1 MLHHLFTRSFDYMA
15 LAHLKLTSKAV
26 CWLIFASISLF
37 SLLLFVGLG
46 EVPSPLFQDEADG
59 LYRILHFASTNRDVD
74 GSPFPILLSWRNAFG
89 SFSYP
94 AYFIPVALFSKLL
107 GGVAHYSELRAV
119 GGIFCVL
126 SALMTYKLARLFNI
140 SPSFSL
146 LSSFLYISS
155 PLSQLSYRVAWDPVS
170 FPFFYLVAVYML
182 ELLLVGLRHARKL
195 LTMESLRN
203 SFIAGLSIGFLWW
216 GYPPGRLISILL
228 ITYLFARLIWIGCP
242 AKKTLFFSVF
252 LGWLSASAPILWAS
266 SRLQGSFQRS
276 ADLLNKPSLLGVYS
290 SLKSLLSQLT
300 YFDYLIFWGDPQRR
314 HSTGFG
320 GVLGFAGIIL
330 LVVVVAYL
338 ILSSLRDQGGFPRQR
353 LLADPSGRIVLY
365 IVFATIPSAITFD
378 EFHALRSN
386 GAFPFW
392 SIFASLLL
400 MRLLVSSFV
409 AERTRNIVLLFVLA
423 VATSYGLQGFNYMSG
438 YSSFLSDSQQNAT
451 YRGQSREYFQR
462 TSHDRVASLS
472 EDQLVKVVSS
482 YSSYPGS
489 GESRV
494 LFEYFSRRLDK
505 KYGAP
510 YFP

>member
-1 MLHHLFTRSFDYMA
+1 MAFD
-15 LAHLKLTSKAV
+15 LNLKFSSKAV
-26 CWLIFASISLF
+26 YWAIFASIGLF

-46 EVPSPLFQDEADG
+46 EVPSPLFQDESDG
-59 LYRILHFASTNRDVD
+59 LYRILHFASTGRDVD
-74 GSPFPILLSWRNAFG
+74 GSPFPILLSWRNVFG

-94 AYFIPVALFSKLL
+94 AYFIPVAFFSKLL
-107 GGVAHYSELRAV
+107 GGIADYSELRAV

-126 SALMTYKLARLFNI
+126 SAFMIYKLARLLDI
-140 SPSFSL
+140 SPNFSL

-170 FPFFYLVAVYML
+170 FPFFYLVSVYAL
-182 ELLLVGLRHARKL
+182 EMFLVKLRHAEK
-195 LTMESLRN
+195 SLKIAN
-203 SFIAGLSIGFLWW
+203 LKDSFLAGCAIGFLWW

-228 ITYLFARLIWIGCP
+228 LAYLYSRLIWVRCP
-242 AKKTLFFSVF
+242 ATKNLFFSVF
-252 LGWLSASAPILWAS
+252 LGWLTASAPILWAS
-266 SRLQGSFQRS
+266 SRLHGSFQRS
-276 ADLLNKPSLLGVYS
+276 ADLLNKPTLLGIYS

-330 LVVVVAYL
+330 LIVVVIY
-338 ILSSLRDQGGFPRQR
+338 IIISSLRDQSGFPRQR
-353 LLADPSGRIVLY
+353 LLADPSGRLVAY

-400 MRLLVSSFV
+400 MRLLGSTFA
-409 AERTRNIVLLFVLA
+409 AERARNILLLVVLA
-423 VATSYGLQGFNYMSG
+423 VAISYGLQGYNYMSG
-438 YSSFLSDSQQNAT
+438 YSSFLSDAQQGAT

-462 TSHDRVASLS
+462 SSHDRVASLTD
-472 EDQLVKVVSS
+472 DQLVRVVGS
-482 YSSYPGS
+482 YSAYPGS
-489 GESRV
+489 AESRV

-505 KYGAP
+505 QYGAP
-510 YFP
+510 CFP

>member
-1 MLHHLFTRSFDYMA
+1 MA
-15 LAHLKLTSKAV
+15 LDVRIKLSTKSIFWAILSAV
-26 CWLIFASISLF
+26 SIFSA
-37 SLLLFVGLG
+37 LLFVGLG
-46 EVPSPLFQDEADG
+46 EVPSPLFQDESDG
-59 LYRILHFASTNRDVD
+59 LYRILHFASTSRDVD

-107 GGVAHYSELRAV
+107 GGVAHYSEFRAV

-126 SALMTYKLARLFNI
+126 SAFMIYRLARLFNM

-170 FPFFYLVAVYML
+170 LPFFYLVAVYVL
-182 ELLLVGLRHARKL
+182 ELLLVRLRHARKL
-195 LTMESLRN
+195 LKIENLRD
-203 SFIAGLSIGFLWW
+203 SFLAGLSIGFLWW

-228 ITYLFARLIWIGCP
+228 LIYLFSRLIWVGCQ
-242 AKKTLFFSVF
+242 AKKALFFSVF

-266 SRLQGSFQRS
+266 NHLQGTFQRS

-330 LVVVVAYL
+330 LAVVVAYI

-353 LLADPSGRIVLY
+353 LLGDPTGRILLY

-392 SIFASLLL
+392 SILASLLL
-400 MRLLVSSFV
+400 MRLLESSFL
-409 AERTRNIVLLFVLA
+409 AEHARNIVLLFVLA
-423 VATSYGLQGFNYMSG
+423 VAILYGLQGFNYMSG
-438 YSSFLSDSQQNAT
+438 YSSFLSDAQQNAT

-462 TSHDRVASLS
+462 SSHDRVASLS
-472 EDQLVKVVSS
+472 DDQLVKVVSS
-482 YSSYPGS
+482 YSDYPGS
-489 GESRV
+489 GECRI
-494 LFEYFSRRLDK
+494 LFEYFSRRLDR